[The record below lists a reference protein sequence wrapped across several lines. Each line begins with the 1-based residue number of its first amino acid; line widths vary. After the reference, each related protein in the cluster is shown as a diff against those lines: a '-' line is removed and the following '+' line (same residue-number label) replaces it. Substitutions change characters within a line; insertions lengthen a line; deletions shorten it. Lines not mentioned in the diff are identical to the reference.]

1 MIDHGRR
8 GCGPRPVPPPPYR
21 LATSSRCER
30 CASAIPAE
38 RLEVLPHARFC
49 VPCRQEHN
57 D

>member
-1 MIDHGRR
+1 M
-8 GCGPRPVPPPPYR
+8 
-21 LATSSRCER
+21 ATSSRCER